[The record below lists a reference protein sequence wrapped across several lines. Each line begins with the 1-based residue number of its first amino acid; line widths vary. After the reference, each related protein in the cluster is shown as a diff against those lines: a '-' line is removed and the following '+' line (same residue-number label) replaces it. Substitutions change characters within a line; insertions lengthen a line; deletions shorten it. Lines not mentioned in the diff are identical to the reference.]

1 MAGFRIDQ
9 LNNSPPVANASPFRN
24 PTSSKA
30 HGVIHRAASCDEDTA
45 PTGNLFG
52 DAERRIMD
60 TRQIMLVLEQER
72 AKAGMTVQKWAD
84 YLDMPLGTYNGWLY
98 GYREPG
104 LERMLTAMDKAGYEL
119 VARRKP

>member
-1 MAGFRIDQ
+1 
-9 LNNSPPVANASPFRN
+9 
-24 PTSSKA
+24 
-30 HGVIHRAASCDEDTA
+30 
-45 PTGNLFG
+45 
-52 DAERRIMD
+52 MD
-60 TRQIMLVLEQER
+60 TKQIMLVLEQER

-84 YLDMPLGTYNGWLY
+84 HLDLPLGTYNGWLY